1 MAQKTE
7 KTDKV
12 KVTSKA
18 IQTLYGKYR
27 YGNATKEDFMT
38 ALVKAKIA
46 GEVTEEDFARMRD
59 DVIADVYIDFSC

>member
-1 MAQKTE
+1 MADK

-18 IQTLYGKYR
+18 IQTMYGKYR